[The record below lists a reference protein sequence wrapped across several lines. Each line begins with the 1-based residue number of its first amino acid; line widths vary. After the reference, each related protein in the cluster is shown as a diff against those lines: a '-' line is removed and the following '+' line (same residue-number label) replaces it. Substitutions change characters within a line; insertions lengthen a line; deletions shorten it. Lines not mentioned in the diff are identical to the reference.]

1 MKKIYCL
8 AAIAIL
14 SWSSVA
20 TVTKLLMGSLTS
32 VQVLSFSALFATL
45 FLLVMN
51 AVTGR
56 LRLLRDYRPRDYL
69 RTVLIGL
76 PGTFCYYMFY
86 YAGASMLPASQA
98 FIINYLWPIM
108 SVVFACLLLGE
119 RMTPRR
125 VLAILLSFVGVAAV
139 AGGGLLGGGE
149 FSLLGALLCVLGA
162 ISYGIYT
169 ALNQKAHYD
178 KMLSMMF
185 YYGTAFLLT
194 AVINLALGDLP
205 SLTLPILLGL
215 AYNGIIAMAVANVA
229 WLIALSCGK
238 TAKVSNLAYITPF
251 LSLIWTAIFLREE
264 ITLWSLLGLLVIV
277 LGILL
282 QLGEGRKK
290 K

>member
-1 MKKIYCL
+1 MKRTYCL
-8 AAIAIL
+8 AATAIL
-14 SWSSVA
+14 FWSSVA

-32 VQVLSFSALFATL
+32 VQVLSVSALFATV
-45 FLLVMN
+45 FLLVAN

-76 PGTFCYYMFY
+76 PGTFFYYMFY

-119 RMTPRR
+119 RLTPRR
-125 VLAILLSFVGVAAV
+125 VLAILLSFLGVAV
-139 AGGGLLGGGE
+139 VMGGGLLGGD

-169 ALNQKAHYD
+169 ALNQRAHYD

-205 SLTLPILLGL
+205 TLTLPVLLGL
-215 AYNGIIAMAVANVA
+215 AYNGILTMAVANTA
-229 WLIALSCGK
+229 WLLALSGGR

-251 LSLIWTAIFLREE
+251 LSLIWTALFLRGE
-264 ITLWSLLGLLVIV
+264 ITVFSILGLLVIV

-282 QLGEGRKK
+282 QLREGKREQ
-290 K
+290 

>member
-1 MKKIYCL
+1 MKKTYCL
-8 AAIAIL
+8 AATAIL
-14 SWSSVA
+14 FWSSVA

-32 VQVLSFSALFATL
+32 VQVLSVSALFATI
-45 FLLVMN
+45 FLLVAN

-56 LRLLRDYRPRDYL
+56 LRLLRAYRPRDYL

-76 PGTFCYYMFY
+76 PGTFFYYMFY

-108 SVVFACLLLGE
+108 SVVFACLLLRE
-119 RMTPRR
+119 KMTPRKG
-125 VLAILLSFVGVAAV
+125 LAILLSFLGVAV
-139 AGGGLLGGGE
+139 VMGGGLFGGGE

-205 SLTLPILLGL
+205 TLTLPVLLGL
-215 AYNGIIAMAVANVA
+215 AYNGILTMAVANTA
-229 WLIALSCGK
+229 WLLALSGGR

-251 LSLIWTAIFLREE
+251 LSLIWTALFLREE
-264 ITLWSLLGLLVIV
+264 ITLASLLGLLVIV

-282 QLGEGRKK
+282 QLREGKREQ
-290 K
+290 